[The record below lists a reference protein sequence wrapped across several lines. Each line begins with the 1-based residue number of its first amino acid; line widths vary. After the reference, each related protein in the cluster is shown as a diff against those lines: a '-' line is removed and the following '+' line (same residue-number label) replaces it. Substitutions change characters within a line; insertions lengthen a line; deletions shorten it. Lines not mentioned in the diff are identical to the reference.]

1 MASPRWTGACKL
13 ATMSYPAELDARGLH
28 EWAARTVEELQRR
41 RAEINALNVFPVPDS
56 DTGSNMAHTMESALA
71 EADKGEADV
80 AEALAIGSVR
90 GARGNSGMVLSQ
102 VLRGVA
108 DATTDSR
115 VDGAV
120 LADALT
126 LAVTLVDRALAA
138 PVEGT
143 IITVL
148 RAAAAAA
155 SEAAG
160 QPGAKL
166 HGILVAALDAARQA
180 LAQTPSQ
187 LPALREAGVVDA
199 GGTGFVILLECLLA
213 QVTGEEPANQPLSV
227 SAPEKPEELAEIEAV
242 FFFEGNLAEVEQT
255 LAPLGN
261 SLVIA
266 RATDTSGS
274 VHIHSPE
281 AGTVIETAY
290 GLGKVSNLRLEALPP
305 AEAGACATKH
315 SEGESP
321 QRRIFAAVPEGA
333 ARELFEKAGA
343 RAIGPGEDLENAA
356 VGDLFLPNGCGGDPG
371 RATVIPTGSIVA
383 GLAALSV
390 YSPSPSRSAE
400 IVAAMS
406 DAARSMRVAYPDT
419 ESLDG
424 IIAACRTQLAYG
436 GEQVT
441 VLTGCDINA
450 EELTQL
456 LGVDVVVLRVP
467 GLRTEIG
474 VE

>member
-1 MASPRWTGACKL
+1 
-13 ATMSYPAELDARGLH
+13 MSYPAELDARGLH

-126 LAVTLVDRALAA
+126 LAVTLVDRALAT

-148 RAAAAAA
+148 RASATAAR
-155 SEAAG
+155 EAAE
-160 QPGAKL
+160 QSGAQL
-166 HGILVAALDAARQA
+166 HSILLAAVEAARQA
-180 LAQTPSQ
+180 LAETPSQ
-187 LPALREAGVVDA
+187 LAALREAGVVDA

-213 QVTGEEPANQPLSV
+213 QVTGEAPASQSLTV
-227 SAPEKPEELAEIEAV
+227 SASAPPEEHAGLESHTGGECAEIEAI
-242 FFFEGNLAEVEQT
+242 FFFEGNLASIEET

-266 RATDTSGS
+266 RATETSAS
-274 VHIHSPE
+274 VHIHSAE
-281 AGTVIETAY
+281 AGAVVEKAY
-290 GLGKVSNLRLEALPP
+290 ALGNVSNLRLEALPQ
-305 AEAGACATKH
+305 AGQAARCEDSA
-315 SEGESP
+315 GGGGA

-343 RAIGPGEDLENAA
+343 DVVQPGEELQSAGE
-356 VGDLFLPNGCGGDPG
+356 GDLFLPNGCGGYPG
-371 RATVIPTGSIVA
+371 KATVIPTDSLVA

-390 YSPSPSRSAE
+390 YTPSSAHTDD
-400 IVAAMS
+400 VLAAMT
-406 DAARSMRVAYPDT
+406 DAAGSMRVAYPDR
-419 ESLDG
+419 ESVAG
-424 IIAACRTQLAYG
+424 ILAACRTQLGYG
-436 GEQVT
+436 GEQIT
-441 VLTGCDINA
+441 VLTGLELDE
-450 EELTQL
+450 EELARK
-456 LGVDVVVLRVP
+456 LGIEVVVLRVP